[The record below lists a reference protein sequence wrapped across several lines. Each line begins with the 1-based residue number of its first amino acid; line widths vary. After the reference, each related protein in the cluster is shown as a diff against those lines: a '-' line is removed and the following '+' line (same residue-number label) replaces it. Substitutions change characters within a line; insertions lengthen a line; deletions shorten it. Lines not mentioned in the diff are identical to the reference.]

1 MEPARTALHAE
12 TAPGRRPAGSERQ
25 SPSRRTRILGL
36 VIVVAV
42 FLYNLPIGLGALP
55 RELPAVIGLV
65 IFAAL
70 CVPFLFR
77 HRWPVAVFVL
87 TAATAFV
94 QLSLGIDVL
103 VADIMVLLT
112 LCSLTLRFAWYFTVP
127 ALLASV
133 VWVVVATQES
143 LRSGYINVGDVGV
156 LIALVVLA
164 WTWSIVLKVR
174 RQYVNSLEQRA
185 LDLEREQA
193 AKERMLLA
201 EERNRIAREIHD
213 VVSHN
218 LGSVVALSDGAIASV
233 HSDPERAQQAMTMVR
248 DTSSG
253 ALTEMRSML
262 GFLRS
267 EDTGGNAPQ
276 PGIDQLEELV
286 ARTRRTGISVDFRTS
301 GQRGALASGVELTV
315 YRVIQEAL
323 TNTRK
328 HAGQGSTAV
337 VELTFDRDS
346 VDVHVVDDG
355 GRGAPGQSRDSRG
368 HGLIG
373 MRERVS
379 AYGGTLETGYATD
392 GGFRVHAWIPVG
404 DQQ

>member
-1 MEPARTALHAE
+1 MA
-12 TAPGRRPAGSERQ
+12 
-25 SPSRRTRILGL
+25 
-36 VIVVAV
+36 VVFV
-42 FLYNLPIGLGALP
+42 YNLPIGLGALP
-55 RELPAVIGLV
+55 RELPVEIGLV

-70 CVPFLFR
+70 CAPFLFR
-77 HRWPVAVFVL
+77 HCWPVAVFLL
-87 TAATAFV
+87 TAATAYV
-94 QLSLGIDVL
+94 QLLLGIDVL
-103 VADIMVLLT
+103 VADVMVLLS

-127 ALLASV
+127 ALASTV
-133 VWVVVATQES
+133 IWVVLAMQQLLS
-143 LRSGYINVGDVGV
+143 AGYVNLGDVGV
-156 LIALVVLA
+156 LIAIVVLA

-193 AKERMLLA
+193 AHERMVLA

-218 LGSVVALSDGAIASV
+218 LGSVVALSDGAIASIR
-233 HSDPERAQQAMTMVR
+233 SDPDRAQQAMTMVR

-267 EDTGGNAPQ
+267 EDSVSGAPQ
-276 PGIDQLEELV
+276 PGIDQLDELV
-286 ARTRRTGISVDFRTS
+286 DNTRRTGLSVDFRTA
-301 GQRGALASGVELTV
+301 GQRPTLSTGLELTI

-328 HAGQGSTAV
+328 HAGQHSKAV
-337 VELTFDRDS
+337 VELTFDRNS
-346 VDVHVVDDG
+346 VDVQVVDDG
-355 GRGAPGQSRDSRG
+355 ASRPSEQSSDSRG
-368 HGLIG
+368 HGLTG

-379 AYGGTLETGYATD
+379 AYGGTLETGHIAT
-392 GGFRVHAWIPVG
+392 GGFRVHVHIPVG
-404 DQQ
+404 VQQ